1 MQNDCMR
8 AGHAENDL
16 YFVEHRQ
23 VADFNAQRLQCG
35 FFSREGG
42 RIAKGWV
49 FAGSAALHFFVG
61 KDSIALPP
69 LAPREF
75 LRDAAIFEKVNS
87 DTDDHDD
94 APSSHAI

>member
-1 MQNDCMR
+1 
-8 AGHAENDL
+8 
-16 YFVEHRQ
+16 
-23 VADFNAQRLQCG
+23 
-35 FFSREGG
+35 
-42 RIAKGWV
+42 
-49 FAGSAALHFFVG
+49 
-61 KDSIALPP
+61 LPP